1 MAAEF
6 AIALPAVALVL
17 AFGVGALATGARHV
31 MLQDAAADGA
41 RLAARGESD
50 DRVARMV
57 RSAVGG
63 ARIAVDDRGDLVC
76 VTLTAPAPLPAL
88 GRVAATGCAL
98 GGES

>member
-41 RLAARGESD
+41 RLAARGESR
-50 DRVARMV
+50 DRVAGMV
-57 RSAVGG
+57 RSAVGS
-63 ARIAVDDRGDLVC
+63 AQITVEDRGELVC
-76 VTLTAPAPLPAL
+76 VTLTAPAPLAAL
-88 GRVAATGCAL
+88 GTVAATGCAL
-98 GGES
+98 DADW